1 MNRENL
7 QILYNMLTEGLQRCI
22 RIKNDLQSLKVKF
35 WLIKMN
41 YPAAS
46 YGVSKAS
53 IRNRPFVAS

>member
-1 MNRENL
+1 LEITPRDLPFFGKVMLPNIKSLGCIVNILKENL
-7 QILYNMLTEGLQRCI
+7 
-22 RIKNDLQSLKVKF
+22 IKS
-35 WLIKMN
+35 KMN